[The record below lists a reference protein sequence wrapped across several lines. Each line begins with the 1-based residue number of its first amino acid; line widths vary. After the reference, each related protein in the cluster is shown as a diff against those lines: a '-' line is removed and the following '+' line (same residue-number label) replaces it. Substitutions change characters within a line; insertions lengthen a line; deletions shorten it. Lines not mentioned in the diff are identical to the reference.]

1 MGMLPAAAQVSA
13 SIRQGRAGQDHRRSI
28 FSFLRVAYGHAPRRA
43 RARFDHH
50 PRSAARSESRPPPY
64 RGAIGLPTGGA
75 AQCDILDCP
84 PPRRYRPDSAHRR
97 EIDQR
102 NREFLEAM
110 RVNPAASAAEL
121 AAVLKISKSA
131 LVGRQRR
138 LGREGALVQCRD
150 GRWRLPT
157 SDDRLIDEIEERSE
171 FEVAERSP
179 SVPAFDPTRWVQ
191 HVDFYLVWNSGP
203 FACRRYG

>member
-1 MGMLPAAAQVSA
+1 M
-13 SIRQGRAGQDHRRSI
+13 D
-28 FSFLRVAYGHAPRRA
+28 
-43 RARFDHH
+43 
-50 PRSAARSESRPPPY
+50 
-64 RGAIGLPTGGA
+64 GA

-84 PPRRYRPDSAHRR
+84 PPRRYRPDSGHRR

-191 HVDFYLVWNSGP
+191 HVDFYLVWKFRSVRLPQIWLTRDGVAEFDNPPNGGGGYRDAHPSGT
-203 FACRRYG
+203 AAKSSQ